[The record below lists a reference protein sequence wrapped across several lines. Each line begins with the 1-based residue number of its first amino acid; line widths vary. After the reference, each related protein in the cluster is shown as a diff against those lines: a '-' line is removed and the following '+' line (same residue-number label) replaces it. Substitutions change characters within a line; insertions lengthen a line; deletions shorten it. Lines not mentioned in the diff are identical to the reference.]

1 MSVHATVA
9 LDFVMS
15 NAEISMIFGL
25 ALSEGLGVA
34 MGFGTDLLGETHDF
48 QSEEF
53 AIRAKALS
61 PAEVI
66 RSATRVN
73 AEILGRAGEL
83 GIVAVG
89 ALADLLVVDGDPL
102 QDLAL
107 LADPESSLRLVMKG
121 GRVVRDRL

>member
-1 MSVHATVA
+1 MR
-9 LDFVMS
+9 
-15 NAEISMIFGL
+15 FGD
-25 ALSEGLGVA
+25 GLKSKR
-34 MGFGTDLLGETHDF
+34 HDF

-83 GIVAVG
+83 GIIAVG
-89 ALADLLVVDGDPL
+89 ALADLLVLDGDPL

-107 LADPESSLRLVMKG
+107 LADPESSLRLIMKG